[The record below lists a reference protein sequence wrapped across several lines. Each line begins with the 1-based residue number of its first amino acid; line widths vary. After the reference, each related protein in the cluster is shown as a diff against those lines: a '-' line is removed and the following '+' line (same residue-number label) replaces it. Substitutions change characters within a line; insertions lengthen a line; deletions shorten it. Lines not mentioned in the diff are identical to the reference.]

1 MSLIFI
7 ELCAGTAALSLR
19 LHGGKRARPPVSRM
33 GAKTGYASAILR
45 IMGLRAGYDRA
56 DHYVWCE
63 PDPGCRLLLEAY
75 RSRELATQAAEVIRG
90 WADEEPR
97 ALWERLR
104 AEGPVKSTQPR
115 EVARWIHIQGRTLHN
130 GGYKAD
136 KAATHKK
143 AQTREAAK
151 KIAVSLGREIKRARL
166 KLGLSSTDVSER
178 IVGTRSGACWNW
190 ENGQIIGF
198 KYWPAL
204 RDLLGLH
211 DWDDLV
217 TTPPKTVLQPIKN
230 PKGWSINI
238 PDQMAYSERLSIL
251 PTLPSTIEA
260 SAEAVDPREVAR
272 WIQIVSSNRLINMG
286 ADWMNT
292 GEGGTCFGGDFA
304 TPTARILRALHSL
317 PEMPAELLTD
327 GHALTPPRLPAGVRV
342 VVYIDPPYLNTT
354 GYQHD
359 LSREAV
365 IQLARAWDEVGAD
378 VYISEAEAIPLGW
391 HTTDITDTRVGQK
404 RTFSKQQREIL
415 THNRAPQWTP
425 PRQESL
431 W

>member
-115 EVARWIHIQGRTLHN
+115 EVARWCFQQSRTPIGKFPGSEQMGFVGSREETPDGSAGR
-130 GGYKAD
+130 
-136 KAATHKK
+136 
-143 AQTREAAK
+143 AQSRE
-151 KIAVSLGREIKRARL
+151 
-166 KLGLSSTDVSER
+166 
-178 IVGTRSGACWNW
+178 
-190 ENGQIIGF
+190 
-198 KYWPAL
+198 
-204 RDLLGLH
+204 
-211 DWDDLV
+211 
-217 TTPPKTVLQPIKN
+217 KTVHN
-230 PKGWSINI
+230 
-238 PDQMAYSERLSIL
+238 LSTL
-251 PTLPSTIEA
+251 PTLPSSIEA

-286 ADWMNT
+286 SDWMNT
-292 GEGGTCFGGDFA
+292 GAGGTCFGGDFA

-317 PEMPAELLTD
+317 PQMPAELLTD
-327 GHALTPPRLPAGVRV
+327 GQALTPPRLPAGVRV

>member
-33 GAKTGYASAILR
+33 GAKTGYASAILN

-115 EVARWIHIQGRTLHN
+115 EVARWCWSVVRTAN
-130 GGYKAD
+130 GGMGSYLE
-136 KAATHKK
+136 
-143 AQTREAAK
+143 AQT
-151 KIAVSLGREIKRARL
+151 GRDGGR
-166 KLGLSSTDVSER
+166 
-178 IVGTRSGACWNW
+178 NY
-190 ENGQIIGF
+190 Q
-198 KYWPAL
+198 P
-204 RDLLGLH
+204 
-211 DWDDLV
+211 
-217 TTPPKTVLQPIKN
+217 TTPA
-230 PKGWSINI
+230 
-238 PDQMAYSERLSIL
+238 DRFHHL

-327 GHALTPPRLPAGVRV
+327 GQALTPPRLPAGVRV

>member
-104 AEGPVKSTQPR
+104 AEGPVKATQPR
-115 EVARWIHIQGRTLHN
+115 EVARWCFQQSRSPQGH
-130 GGYKAD
+130 GPG
-136 KAATHKK
+136 
-143 AQTREAAK
+143 
-151 KIAVSLGREIKRARL
+151 SP
-166 KLGLSSTDVSER
+166 LGLGF
-178 IVGTRSGACWNW
+178 IGTGKQTFA
-190 ENGQIIGF
+190 
-198 KYWPAL
+198 
-204 RDLLGLH
+204 GLESAVK
-211 DWDDLV
+211 D
-217 TTPPKTVLQPIKN
+217 I
-230 PKGWSINI
+230 
-238 PDQMAYSERLSIL
+238 
-251 PTLPSTIEA
+251 PTLPSSIEA

-286 ADWMNT
+286 SDWMNT
-292 GEGGTCFGGDFA
+292 GAGGTCFGGDFA

-327 GHALTPPRLPAGVRV
+327 GQALTPPRLPAGVRV

>member
-63 PDPGCRLLLEAY
+63 PDAGCRLLLEAY

-104 AEGPVKSTQPR
+104 AEGPVKATQPR
-115 EVARWIHIQGRTLHN
+115 EVARWALVSNGAYRKGDPSSGYDPKRMEEQPPHATGGR
-130 GGYKAD
+130 KP
-136 KAATHKK
+136 
-143 AQTREAAK
+143 
-151 KIAVSLGREIKRARL
+151 
-166 KLGLSSTDVSER
+166 GLLE
-178 IVGTRSGACWNW
+178 CM
-190 ENGQIIGF
+190 
-198 KYWPAL
+198 
-204 RDLLGLH
+204 
-211 DWDDLV
+211 
-217 TTPPKTVLQPIKN
+217 PPKFQH
-230 PKGWSINI
+230 
-238 PDQMAYSERLSIL
+238 L
-251 PTLPSTIEA
+251 PTLPSSIEA

-286 ADWMNT
+286 SDWMNT

-327 GHALTPPRLPAGVRV
+327 GQTLTPPRLPAGVRV

>member
-63 PDPGCRLLLEAY
+63 PDAGCRLLLEAY

-104 AEGPVKSTQPR
+104 AEGPVKATQPR
-115 EVARWIHIQGRTLHN
+115 EVARWALVSNGAYRKGDPSSGYDPKRMEEQPPHATGGR
-130 GGYKAD
+130 KP
-136 KAATHKK
+136 
-143 AQTREAAK
+143 
-151 KIAVSLGREIKRARL
+151 
-166 KLGLSSTDVSER
+166 GLLE
-178 IVGTRSGACWNW
+178 CM
-190 ENGQIIGF
+190 
-198 KYWPAL
+198 
-204 RDLLGLH
+204 
-211 DWDDLV
+211 
-217 TTPPKTVLQPIKN
+217 PPKFQHLPTLPSSIEASAEAVDPREVARWGLLAQWAFRRGDISSGFRPSVSAGLVQTQTTNAANPRTAGMEANLYKN
-230 PKGWSINI
+230 
-238 PDQMAYSERLSIL
+238 L

-286 ADWMNT
+286 SDWMNT

-327 GHALTPPRLPAGVRV
+327 GQTLTPPRLPAGVRV